1 MRLLEFQAKQIL
13 REYGIAVP
21 DGRLIAAGDDLNSL
35 KFPVVLKAQIPV
47 GGRGKAGAVKKVDQL
62 SDAEQA
68 AREIL
73 TTTVKG
79 YPVQALLA
87 EEAIEVQ
94 QELYISLLT
103 DKQLNMPLLMSSAAG
118 GIDIEAVARQTPER
132 IKKQHLDPMVGIQD
146 FVLRALA
153 KSMGIEDRNALGAM
167 VQKLWKIAGSKNAT
181 LIEINPLA
189 VTPKGL
195 VALDAK
201 IMLDDKA
208 AYLHPDLFSRL
219 ETEQKNLDKRSRSGP
234 EKMAAGRRI
243 NYIPLEGDIGMI
255 ADGAGTGML
264 TMDMIH
270 DAGGRPANFCEM
282 GGMANTEIMQS
293 TMEVVLSDDRLKCLI
308 ISLIGGLT
316 RMDEM
321 AAGIVN
327 YLEQHGRTV
336 PIVVRMCG
344 TKAEVGLPML
354 QKAGVDTYEDL
365 DQTVRTA
372 VALAREL

>member
-21 DGRLIAAGDDLNSL
+21 DGCLLTADDDLSSL
-35 KFPVVLKAQIPV
+35 KFPVVLKAQVPV
-47 GGRGKAGAVKKVDQL
+47 GGRGKAGAVIKVDHQF
-62 SDAEQA
+62 DFQQA

-73 TTTVKG
+73 ATTVKG
-79 YPVQALLA
+79 YPVQGLLA
-87 EEAIEVQ
+87 EETVDVQ

-118 GIDIEAVARQTPER
+118 GMDIEAVARQTPER
-132 IKKQHLDPMVGIQD
+132 IKKQHLDPLVGIQD

-153 KSMGIEDRNALGAM
+153 KSLDVEDRNALGAM

-234 EKMAAGRRI
+234 GKMAAERRI
-243 NYIPLEGDIGMI
+243 NYIPLEGDIGLI

-264 TMDMIH
+264 TMDMIR

-282 GGMANTEIMQS
+282 GGLADAS
-293 TMEVVLSDDRLKCLI
+293 R
-308 ISLIGGLT
+308 
-316 RMDEM
+316 
-321 AAGIVN
+321 A
-327 YLEQHGRTV
+327 
-336 PIVVRMCG
+336 P
-344 TKAEVGLPML
+344 VGSNETP
-354 QKAGVDTYEDL
+354 KTGPP
-365 DQTVRTA
+365 
-372 VALAREL
+372 

>member
-13 REYGIAVP
+13 RENGIAVP
-21 DGRLIAAGDDLNSL
+21 AGCLVTTSDDLNNL
-35 KFPVVLKAQIPV
+35 KLPAVLKAQVPV
-47 GGRGKAGAVKKVDQL
+47 GGRGKAGVVKMVDRV
-62 SDAEQA
+62 SEAEQV

-73 TTTVKG
+73 ETTVNG

-87 EEAIEVQ
+87 EEAVDVQ

-118 GIDIEAVARQTPER
+118 GIDIEAVARQTPEK

-153 KSMGIEDRNALGAM
+153 KSLGVEDRKALGS
-167 VQKLWKIAGSKNAT
+167 VVHKLWDIAHKKDTT

-201 IMLDDKA
+201 ILLDDKA
-208 AYLHPDLFSRL
+208 AYRHPDLFSRI
-219 ETEQKNLDKRSRSGP
+219 EAEQKNLDKRPRSGP
-234 EKMAAGRRI
+234 QKMAAERRI
-243 NYIPLEGDIGMI
+243 NYIPLDGDIGMI

-282 GGMANTEIMQS
+282 GGMANTKIMQS
-293 TMEVVLSDDRLKCLI
+293 TMEVVLGDGRLKCLI

-327 YLEQHGRTV
+327 YLEQHGRSV

-354 QKAGVDTYEDL
+354 QEAGVDTYEDL

-372 VALAREL
+372 VARAREL

>member
-13 REYGIAVP
+13 RENGIAVP
-21 DGRLIAAGDDLNSL
+21 AGSLVTTSDDLNNL
-35 KFPVVLKAQIPV
+35 KLPVVLKAQVPV

-62 SDAEQA
+62 SDAEQV

-73 TTTVKG
+73 ARTVKG

-87 EEAIEVQ
+87 EEAVDVQ

-103 DKQLNMPLLMSSAAG
+103 DKQVNMPLLMSSAAG
-118 GIDIEAVARQTPER
+118 GIDIEEVARQAPER

-146 FVLRALA
+146 FVLRALV
-153 KSMGIEDRNALGAM
+153 KSLGVEDRNTLGSV
-167 VQKLWKIAGSKNAT
+167 VQKLWDIARKMDTT

-189 VTPKGL
+189 ATPQGL

-201 IMLDDKA
+201 ILLDDKA
-208 AYLHPDLFSRL
+208 AYRHPDLFSRI
-219 ETEQKNLDKRSRSGP
+219 EAEQKNLNKRPRSGP
-234 EKMAAGRRI
+234 EKMAAERRI

-282 GGMANTEIMQS
+282 GGMANTKIMQS
-293 TMEVVLSDDRLKCLI
+293 TMEVVLDDKRLKCLI

-327 YLEQHGRTV
+327 YLEQHGRSV
-336 PIVVRMCG
+336 PVVVRMCG

-365 DQTVRTA
+365 DQSVRMA
-372 VALAREL
+372 VARAREL